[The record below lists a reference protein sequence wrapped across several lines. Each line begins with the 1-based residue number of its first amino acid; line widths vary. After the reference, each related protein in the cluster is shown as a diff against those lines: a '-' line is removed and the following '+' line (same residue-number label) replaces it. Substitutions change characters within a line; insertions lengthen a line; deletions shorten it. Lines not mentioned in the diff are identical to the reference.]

1 MTLRS
6 ASSPRLGHS
15 LPRPHPVP
23 CPFRRPL
30 PARPSGVWL
39 SAHPRPPASP
49 PPPAALRPLAA
60 RANDPSP
67 PLGPSDRVPREPDT
81 ALRTPSAPS
90 PVCRAKPNPGSG
102 LRPGDSAPVPAELK
116 VDGKIMHV
124 TSIFPLNADHTS
136 SPPDSRL
143 LVPSCSRFGD
153 RFSSLSS
160 NPNTF
165 CLKAWVPPPTPRSHT
180 RTRTRRFPAALA
192 LLAAA
197 ARRGRSRLAALWRLC
212 CRVRT
217 PHLGKP
223 APPARLARAT
233 LSEVPL
239 TASALP
245 SRLEGPP
252 PPHSPRDAPLNEPP
266 RTLLL
271 TLLHSSPRPSPT

>member
-1 MTLRS
+1 
-6 ASSPRLGHS
+6 
-15 LPRPHPVP
+15 
-23 CPFRRPL
+23 
-30 PARPSGVWL
+30 
-39 SAHPRPPASP
+39 
-49 PPPAALRPLAA
+49 
-60 RANDPSP
+60 
-67 PLGPSDRVPREPDT
+67 
-81 ALRTPSAPS
+81 
-90 PVCRAKPNPGSG
+90 
-102 LRPGDSAPVPAELK
+102 
-116 VDGKIMHV
+116 MHV

-165 CLKAWVPPPTPRSHT
+165 CLKAWVPPPTPRPHT

-252 PPHSPRDAPLNEPP
+252 PPRSPRDAPLNEPP